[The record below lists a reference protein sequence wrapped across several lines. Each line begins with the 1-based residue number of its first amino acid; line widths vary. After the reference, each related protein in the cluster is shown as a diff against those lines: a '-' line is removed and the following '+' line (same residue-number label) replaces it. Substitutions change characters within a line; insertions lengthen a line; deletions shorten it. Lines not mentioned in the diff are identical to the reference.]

1 MGAPEYVI
9 CYDLGTTGVK
19 TCIYQIGGKITLV
32 ESDYA
37 TYPLYVLENGGAEQ
51 DTEEWWQAM
60 RVTTKGVLESAGLEG
75 GDIKAVSFCSQM
87 QCLVLVDKEGKPV
100 RRAMSYMDN
109 RASGLFGKGP
119 GLLQLLTWLRLTK
132 AAPVSAKDPLWRYK
146 WVEKYE
152 PDRFA
157 RVHKWL
163 DAKDYLACRLT
174 GEITMTEGSAF
185 PTFLYDVR
193 PGKHGWSKKLC
204 RLAGVKMDHLP
215 RIIDSLE
222 PVGPMTAEAADALG
236 LTPGTKVYSGGGDA
250 ELIGVGVG
258 AVEPGDTHLYLG
270 TSGWISTVTERQIVD
285 IGRSMASIVG
295 IQPDRYHYFA
305 EMETAGKSLEW
316 VKDHLALDEIDIY
329 LEKKQV
335 TDSLEGIYRSL
346 YDYLCEVISRV
357 PAGSGGVVFAP
368 WLHGNRCP
376 FEDANARAIFFN
388 IGLETG
394 KSELI
399 RSVVEGIAFHC
410 RLMMEAHQHK
420 LTVSDTIWACGGIAN
435 APVICQILAD
445 ILEYEIGV
453 FPEPQNVGALG
464 AAVLMATAMGKIS
477 SVAGAKDMLLKP
489 VIYKPDPEK
498 REAYAKNYL
507 VFTKLYK
514 RNKPL
519 FSILNRLVNS
529 H

>member
-1 MGAPEYVI
+1 MDAHDYVI

-19 TCIYQIGGKITLV
+19 TCVFQIGEKIRLLG
-32 ESDYA
+32 SDYA
-37 TYPLYVLENGGAEQ
+37 SYALYVLENGGAEQ

-60 RVTTKGVLESAGLEG
+60 CVTTRAVLAATNLEG
-75 GDIKAVSFCSQM
+75 SDIKAVSFCSQM
-87 QCLVLVDKEGKPV
+87 QCLVLVDREGKPV
-100 RRAMSYMDN
+100 RRAVSYMDN
-109 RASGLFGKGP
+109 RASALFGKGP

-152 PDRFA
+152 PDHFA
-157 RVHKWL
+157 RTHKWL

-193 PGKHGWSKKLC
+193 PGRHGWSRKLC
-204 RLAGVKMDHLP
+204 RLAGVRMEHLP

-236 LTPGTKVYSGGGDA
+236 LLRGTTVFSGGGDA

-270 TSGWISTVTERQIVD
+270 TSGWISTVTGRQIVD

-295 IQPDRYHYFA
+295 VQPDRYHYFA

-335 TDSLEGIYRSL
+335 TDSLESIYRSL
-346 YDYLCEVISRV
+346 YDYLCQVIDRV
-357 PAGSGGVVFAP
+357 PAGSGGVIFAP

-376 FEDANARAIFFN
+376 FEDANARGIFFN

-394 KSELI
+394 KSDLI

-420 LTVSDTIWACGGIAN
+420 LPVSKTIRVCGGIAN

-445 ILEYEIGV
+445 ILEREIDV
-453 FPEPQNVGALG
+453 FPNPQNAGALG
-464 AAVLMATAMGKIS
+464 AAVLMATAMGKIP
-477 SVAGAKDMLLKP
+477 SVAGAKVMLPEP
-489 VIYKPDPEK
+489 VTYKPDSEK
-498 REAYAKNYL
+498 REAYGKNYL
-507 VFTKLYK
+507 VFSKLYK

-519 FSILNRLVNS
+519 FSILNRLANG